1 MNIHGI
7 GDSNLQIAMMR
18 YIRRTALA
26 TTLGLIV
33 AATGIAGVP
42 ISSPG
47 FQESGADPAS
57 FLGEQAGTHWAM
69 LDTYCAGCHNATV
82 FAGSLDFNSLDPE
95 TIPGEAE
102 TWERVVRKLRGGMMP
117 PPGARRPDPERIDDF
132 VAWLEGYLDAAA
144 AETPNPGRVALHRL
158 NAKEYVNA
166 VEDLLALKLDPT
178 ELLPRD
184 DRSDGFDNIADVL
197 QTTPT
202 FFSQYVAAARSV
214 AVLAVGR
221 PDPGAGSQ
229 SYVRPADEEGKQAGH
244 VDGLPLGTRGGFAVE
259 HFFPADGEYE
269 VNVNDMFPGDIYF
282 AGAEHANDL
291 IVLLDDV
298 EIYRTRIGGEDDLL
312 GIDID
317 QSPAIDAINSRLK
330 EIRFGTTAGPHK
342 VAVTFLGRTFA
353 ESDQRLSLLGPGGG
367 MDRLMRIT
375 GFEVRG
381 PFNPTG
387 LSETPSRARIFSC
400 YPESETEE
408 RACAT
413 RILSRLARQAYR
425 RPPTDEDLRVLF
437 EFYDAGRERGDFDE
451 AIRSGLTRILASPYF
466 LYRATEQNPE
476 NRVADGIY
484 RLGDLELASR
494 LAFFLWSSVPD
505 DELLEAAEAGRL
517 ADPSVLEAQTGRMLA
532 DPKSETLTRNF
543 AYQWL
548 RLGDLAEIDPDP
560 NVFPFAASHR
570 TVVGVDGDLRTEMV
584 EEVMLFVDSVFR
596 EDRSVVD
603 LLAADYTYLNERL
616 SLHYGI
622 NGIRGSRFRRVT
634 LDDSVRRGLLGK
646 AGVLMVSSYPDR
658 TSPVRR
664 GAWILE
670 NITGTPPDPPPPDV
684 ESLLEDNEVGSKV
697 FRSVRARLAAHSTQ
711 PSCNG
716 CHGIMDPLGFALEN
730 FDAVGAW
737 RDIEMFAGVPIDA
750 SGELPDGTP
759 LAGPDDLRTA
769 LLRKPE
775 QFVQTLTSKLLM
787 YALGRTV
794 EYRDMPAVRAIVRG
808 AADNEYR
815 FSSIV
820 MGIVASDQFRLEQ
833 ATEAA
838 DGARNVE

>member
-1 MNIHGI
+1 
-7 GDSNLQIAMMR
+7 MMR
-18 YIRRTALA
+18 YSGRTALA
-26 TTLGLIV
+26 ATLALIV

-42 ISSPG
+42 AGSPVV
-47 FQESGADPAS
+47 QESGAVPAS
-57 FLGEQAGTHWAM
+57 FPGEQAGTHWAM

-82 FAGSLDFNSLDPE
+82 FAGGLDFNSLDPE

-117 PPGARRPDPERIDDF
+117 PPGTRRPDQERIDAF

-144 AETPNPGRVALHRL
+144 AATPNPGRVALHRL
-158 NAKEYVNA
+158 NAKEYANA
-166 VEDLLALKLDPT
+166 IDDLLALKLDPT

-184 DRSDGFDNIADVL
+184 DQSDGFDNIADVL

-259 HFFPADGEYE
+259 HLFPADGEYE

-291 IVLLDDV
+291 IVLFDDV
-298 EIYRTRIGGEDDLL
+298 EIYRTRIGGEDDLHA
-312 GIDID
+312 IDID

-330 EIRFGTTAGPHK
+330 EIPFTTTAGPHN

-367 MDRLMRIT
+367 MDRLMRIA

-387 LSETPSRARIFSC
+387 LSETPSRERIFSC

-408 RACAT
+408 RACAA

-425 RPPTDEDLRVLF
+425 RPPNEEDLRVLF

-451 AIRSGLTRILASPYF
+451 AIRSGLTRILASPFF

-505 DELLEAAEAGRL
+505 DELLEVAEAGRL
-517 ADPSVLEAQTGRMLA
+517 ADPSVLEAQTRRMLA
-532 DPKSETLTRNF
+532 DPKSETLSRNF

-560 NVFPFAASHR
+560 NVFPSAASHR

-697 FRSVRARLAAHSTQ
+697 FKSVRARLAAHSTQ

-716 CHGIMDPLGFALEN
+716 CHGVMDPLGFALEN

-759 LAGPDDLRTA
+759 LSGPDDLRTA
-769 LLRKPE
+769 LLRKPD
-775 QFVQTLTSKLLM
+775 QFVQTLTTKLLM

-794 EYRDMPAVRAIVRG
+794 EYRDMPSVRAIVRG

-833 ATEAA
+833 ATQAA
-838 DGARNVE
+838 DGARVVE